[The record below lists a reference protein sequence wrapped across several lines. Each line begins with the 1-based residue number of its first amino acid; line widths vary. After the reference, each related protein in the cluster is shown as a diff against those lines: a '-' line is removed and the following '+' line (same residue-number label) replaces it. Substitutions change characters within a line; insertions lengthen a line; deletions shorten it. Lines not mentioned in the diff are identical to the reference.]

1 MRLEDVSSRARGR
14 LPACKSAVGGVCQ
27 PHGDPVFAS
36 WGAID
41 GPVMLP
47 LTFRAVVTASSA
59 PIRLAGGPSR
69 GAASRGGA

>member
-14 LPACKSAVGGVCQ
+14 LPACKGGVGGVCQ

-41 GPVMLP
+41 GPVVIP
-47 LTFRAVVTASSA
+47 ATFRAVVSAPSA
-59 PIRLAGGPSR
+59 PIRLVGVPSR
-69 GAASRGGA
+69 GLALRGGA